1 MAQDRHDDTL
11 PLIAGVT
18 ETAQSDP
25 GLRLTSIMA
34 GRLPQ
39 PNRDR
44 LASTIADLESIFADE
59 SDEGTRLRVGAALAM
74 LRKGR
79 RSKDRE

>member
-1 MAQDRHDDTL
+1 MARNDEL

-25 GLRLTSIMA
+25 GLRLTSLMT

-39 PNRDR
+39 PTRDR
-44 LASTIADLESIFADE
+44 LASVIADLESVFDEE
-59 SDEGTRLRVGAALAM
+59 SDEGTRLRVGAAIAM
-74 LRKGR
+74 LRRGNKR
-79 RSKDRE
+79 KERE